1 MQGGGIMNEF
11 PASYLCTN
19 GTTMQGVMHY
29 PTSMAPGYPYFTP
42 GKHVAIRDSSYAA
55 RNSASI

>member
-1 MQGGGIMNEF
+1 MNEF